1 MTLALSACSSEVERA
16 PAVDPGGAG
25 IPRVGPAGFRAEYP
39 GGPYGRKNPRVG
51 DVIED
56 LRFIGYR
63 GAGEPITV
71 RGAPDAF
78 SLSDLRKE
86 GSSHLLIHV
95 ASFWCAACRPEALY
109 LSQYADEL
117 MAAGGEVLEILV
129 DGDVIGDDPTTDQL
143 SAWVVSNDLRITTVI
158 PGDDYVREV
167 FPDRDHVY
175 IVDLETMEIIW
186 RAEGPSTNPAVTEI
200 AAIEM
205 RESWLI
211 K

>member
-1 MTLALSACSSEVERA
+1 
-16 PAVDPGGAG
+16 
-25 IPRVGPAGFRAEYP
+25 
-39 GGPYGRKNPRVG
+39 
-51 DVIED
+51 
-56 LRFIGYR
+56 
-63 GAGEPITV
+63 
-71 RGAPDAF
+71 
-78 SLSDLRKE
+78 
-86 GSSHLLIHV
+86 
-95 ASFWCAACRPEALY
+95 WCAACRPEALY

-200 AAIEM
+200 
-205 RESWLI
+205 
-211 K
+211 